1 MSFPESVGQ
10 VPVYYNCDNTGRPYE
25 SDPDEKYVSKYL
37 DVSNYAKYPFGF
49 GLSYSQFD
57 YESLILEDQVM
68 TEDRN
73 LRGSVRVTNQSDV
86 AGVETVQLY
95 IYDKVGQVTRPV
107 KELKEFYRVALAAK
121 TSQVVAFEIDESMLQ
136 YVHTNQKMSSDSGEF
151 ELLVGPNSRDLLKV
165 TFALKKNR

>member
-1 MSFPESVGQ
+1 
-10 VPVYYNCDNTGRPYE
+10 
-25 SDPDEKYVSKYL
+25 
-37 DVSNYAKYPFGF
+37 
-49 GLSYSQFD
+49 
-57 YESLILEDQVM
+57 M